1 MAVQVKHQKNV
12 TIADDATAAAA
23 GQVVPSDWN
32 AGHTFTGTANT
43 VLGFDGSGNATEVST
58 SGTGNI
64 VRATSPTLSTPAL
77 GTPTAITL
85 TNATGLPL
93 ATGVTG
99 TLSVAYGGT
108 GATELTGLVKGNG
121 SLAFTAASA
130 GTDYLAPAAIGATV
144 QAYDADL
151 AAIAALSGT
160 SGLLKKTAANTWTL
174 DTSSYVTSAV
184 TSVTGTE
191 PIVSSGGN
199 SPAIS
204 ISAATTSA
212 AGSMSAA
219 DKVKLDGIA
228 TGATANTGT
237 VTSVSGTGTVSGL
250 SLSGTV
256 TSSGNITLGGT
267 LAVTPSNFAS
277 QTANTILAAPNGT
290 AGAPTF
296 RALVAS
302 DIPTLNQNTTGTAS
316 NVTGTV
322 AVANGGTGSTSASAA
337 RTALGLAIGTNV
349 QAWDADLDTWATKTA
364 PSGTVVGTTDT
375 QTLSAKTL
383 TGLRETRT
391 TPSISGGTLT
401 LDCSAGNVFAV
412 SLNANITTLSFTN
425 VPAAGTAYGLTLA
438 LTADGTARTV
448 TWGSAVKW
456 PGGTAPTL
464 TSTNGKVDVFVLST
478 WDGGTTWYAVV
489 GGQNL

>member
-1 MAVQVKHQKNV
+1 MAVLVKHQKNV

-32 AGHTFTGTANT
+32 AGHTFTGTAST

-58 SGTGNI
+58 TGTGNI
-64 VRATSPTLSTPAL
+64 VRATSAALTTPDL
-77 GTPTAITL
+77 GTPSAATL

-93 ATGVTG
+93 TTGVTG
-99 TLSVAYGGT
+99 TLPVANGGT
-108 GATELTGLVKGNG
+108 GVATVTGILKGNG
-121 SLAFTAASA
+121 TSAFSAATA

-151 AAIAALSGT
+151 SAIAGLAGT
-160 SGLLKKTAANTWTL
+160 TGILKKTAANTWEL

-184 TSVTGTE
+184 TSVSGTA
-191 PIVSSGGN
+191 PIVSSGG
-199 SPAIS
+199 STPAIS

-228 TGATANTGT
+228 SGATANTGT

-250 SLSGTV
+250 SLSGSV
-256 TSSGNITLGGT
+256 TTSGNLTLGGT
-267 LAVTPSNFAS
+267 LSVTPSNFAS
-277 QTANTILAAPNGT
+277 QTANQVLAAPNGS
-290 AGAPTF
+290 AGTPTF
-296 RALVAS
+296 RALVAA

-322 AVANGGTGSTSASAA
+322 AVANGGTGATSAATA
-337 RTALGLAIGTNV
+337 RTNLGLAIGTNV

-375 QTLSAKTL
+375 QTLSAKTI

-391 TPSISGGTLT
+391 APTISGGTLT
-401 LDCSAGNVFAV
+401 LDCSAGNVFNVA
-412 SLNANITTLSFTN
+412 LNANITTLSFTN
-425 VPAAGTAYGLTLA
+425 VPASGTAFALTLL

-448 TWGSAVKW
+448 TWGASVKW

-464 TSTNGKVDVFVLST
+464 TSTNGKTDTFVLFT
-478 WDGGTTWYAVV
+478 HDGGTNWLAFT
-489 GGQNL
+489 GGQNT